1 MSTRCNIGFYEK
13 SPTKTALL
21 KLDALLY
28 KHSDG
33 YPDTE
38 NGVVAFI
45 TPFLKDFNKVRGLGD
60 IEYASAQLM
69 HYMISESNRG
79 MVEWSKQHDRDR
91 GEYVPDYLG
100 YGICKPEF
108 LHWDIEYFYA
118 ISPTDLKVYSVN
130 MSYKAKKMQSK
141 HFTLIDTIKLK

>member
-13 SPTKTALL
+13 SPTKTQIL
-21 KLDALLY
+21 KPEALLY

-38 NGVVAFI
+38 NGVVGFI
-45 TPFLKDFNKVRGLGD
+45 LPFLQKFNEKRGLDD

-69 HYMISESNRG
+69 HFMIAESNAG
-79 MVEWSKQHDRDR
+79 MAKWWTEQYQSEKPY
-91 GEYVPDYLG
+91 EPDFLG

-108 LHWDIEYFYA
+108 LHWDIEYYYA
-118 ISPTDLKVYSVN
+118 ISPTDLKVYEVN
-130 MSYKAKKMQSK
+130 MDWGAKKMQSK
-141 HFTLIDTIKLK
+141 HFKLIDTVKI